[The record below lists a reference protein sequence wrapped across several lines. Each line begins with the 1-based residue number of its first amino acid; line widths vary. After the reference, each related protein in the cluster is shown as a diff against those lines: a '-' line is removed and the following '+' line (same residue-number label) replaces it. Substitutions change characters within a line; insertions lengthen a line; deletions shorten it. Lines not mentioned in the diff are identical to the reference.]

1 MNSYYQFEEF
11 VNKLAEQRI
20 QNRKITMQ
28 KSKDILDF
36 FLDELENK
44 ENKNFKINSKYISDN
59 FTTLVFAGIDTSS
72 HTAGMAIYCLAKKPT
87 LFDKIIKRNISI
99 F

>member
-1 MNSYYQFEEF
+1 LQSNEF
-11 VNKLAEQRI
+11 KIEKLLCKNQRTFWI
-20 QNRKITMQ
+20 
-28 KSKDILDF
+28 F